1 MRQLSTLLRREEL
14 ESLRS
19 RLELKI
25 PPKNEWEE
33 FRFEID
39 GYSGIVYKNGKVVY
53 HEALVSLIES
63 ILMED
68 ECIEIGSD
76 EAGKGEREGPIVVAA
91 VALDGER
98 RKFLRARGLLESKSV
113 PKKRIEE
120 LAGLIRE
127 VSISSHVKRVSPEEL
142 RELWNRGNLNDLLS
156 IWHFEVVK
164 EVLKDTEACRII
176 VDSFDRRRL
185 EEAFSQIKGI
195 EVIIESGADL
205 KYPSVAA
212 ASILAKFE
220 YQKSDKTGIKWT

>member
-1 MRQLSTLLRREEL
+1 MRQLSTSLRKEEL
-14 ESLRS
+14 ESLRN
-19 RLELKI
+19 RLKSKS

-63 ILMED
+63 VLTED
-68 ECIEIGSD
+68 GCIEIGSD

-91 VALDGER
+91 IALDAEG
-98 RKFLRARGLLESKSV
+98 RKFLRARGLLESKSI
-113 PKKRIEE
+113 PKRRIEE
-120 LAGLIRE
+120 LAGLIRK
-127 VSISSHVKRVSPEEL
+127 VSISSHIKRISPEEL

-156 IWHFEVVK
+156 IWHLEVVK

-185 EEAFSQIKGI
+185 EEAFSQIRGV
-195 EVIIESGADL
+195 EVIIESDADL

-220 YQKSDKTGIKWT
+220 YQKSDKTGIKWI

>member
-1 MRQLSTLLRREEL
+1 LRQLSTSLRKEEL
-14 ESLRS
+14 ESLRN
-19 RLELKI
+19 RLKSKS

-63 ILMED
+63 VLTED
-68 ECIEIGSD
+68 GCIEIGSD

-91 VALDGER
+91 IALDAEG
-98 RKFLRARGLLESKSV
+98 RKFLRARGLLESKSI
-113 PKKRIEE
+113 PKRRIEE
-120 LAGLIRE
+120 LAGLIRK
-127 VSISSHVKRVSPEEL
+127 VSISSHIKRISPEEL

-156 IWHFEVVK
+156 IWHLEVVK

-185 EEAFSQIKGI
+185 EEAFSQIRGV
-195 EVIIESGADL
+195 EVIIESDADL

-220 YQKSDKTGIKWT
+220 YQKSDKTGIKWI

>member
-1 MRQLSTLLRREEL
+1 MRQLSTSLRKEEL
-14 ESLRS
+14 ESLRN
-19 RLELKI
+19 RLKSKS

-33 FRFEID
+33 FRFEVN
-39 GYSGIVYKNGKVVY
+39 GYSGIVYRNGKVVY

-63 ILMED
+63 VLTED
-68 ECIEIGSD
+68 DCIEIGSD
-76 EAGKGEREGPIVVAA
+76 EAGKGEMEGPIVVAA
-91 VALDGER
+91 VALDGEG

-113 PKKRIEE
+113 PKGRIEE
-120 LAGLIRE
+120 LAGLIRK
-127 VSISSHVKRVSPEEL
+127 VSISSHIKRISPEEL

-156 IWHFEVVK
+156 IWHLEVVK

-185 EEAFSQIKGI
+185 EEAFSQIRGV

-220 YQKSDKTGIKWT
+220 YQKSDKTGIKWI